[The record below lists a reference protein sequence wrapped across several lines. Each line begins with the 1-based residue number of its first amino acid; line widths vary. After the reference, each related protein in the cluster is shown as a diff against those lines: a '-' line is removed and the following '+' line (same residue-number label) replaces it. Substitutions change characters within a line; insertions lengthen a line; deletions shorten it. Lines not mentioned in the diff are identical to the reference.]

1 MTGCGLWKSSLN
13 QRALKNV
20 SGTKKSQNGHGLDEH
35 EGFIRYFISAF

>member
-20 SGTKKSQNGHGLDEH
+20 SGTKKSQNGHGLEEL
-35 EGFIRYFISAF
+35 EGVFKYFLLEF